1 MPKAPRI
8 GWITI
13 SAVFVVSR
21 KLRQPE
27 SVLGVR
33 VLHRTRRRQSLIG
46 EGHLL
51 YAQAVHQTNR
61 IVQKECI
68 EFHKD
73 LLFKD
78 IDALFYEKLIGSP
91 GRITNCAISDNAGF
105 TRY

>member
-1 MPKAPRI
+1 LSAAVRLER
-8 GWITI
+8 
-13 SAVFVVSR
+13 SAVLVVSR
-21 KLRQPE
+21 KLRQLE

-33 VLHRTRRRQSLIG
+33 VLHWTTRRQSLIG

-78 IDALFYEKLIGSP
+78 INAFYEKLIGYLR
-91 GRITNCAISDNAGF
+91 RITHCAS
-105 TRY
+105 